1 MIEKR
6 LRGKRKDE
14 QCRPWQPSV
23 NYQCLNGLV
32 NVSKLLTHVVRPARS
47 SVCDSQWGWRPDF
60 IKTECTP
67 WNVNH
72 YVPWAFRSLP
82 AKTTFQQT
90 TEQPSI
96 LDQHQ
101 SAQGK
106 PKKEHYRIID
116 FGKELNHDFGQLE
129 SSTAV
134 DYRAM
139 VKKKFLA
146 SFRWSWFRLGTI
158 ILAARI
164 VVELQISFPHISYS
178 IISRKVLL
186 SIPNEAA
193 SHRIGY
199 QFEAP
204 GTVYGRTYSE
214 NFFLFPCGT
223 CLSCASDSWMTHS
236 HSFASP
242 SLSADQCTHPGGC
255 WQCLRNR
262 QGNPSRILNPYIPL

>member
-1 MIEKR
+1 MHTVKR
-6 LRGKRKDE
+6 EPLRSLSS
-14 QCRPWQPSV
+14 PQPS
-23 NYQCLNGLV
+23 
-32 NVSKLLTHVVRPARS
+32 SKNHFPTKDRATFDFRPAL
-47 SVCDSQWGWRPDF
+47 VCTRE
-60 IKTECTP
+60 T
-67 WNVNH
+67 
-72 YVPWAFRSLP
+72 
-82 AKTTFQQT
+82 
-90 TEQPSI
+90 
-96 LDQHQ
+96 
-101 SAQGK
+101 
-106 PKKEHYRIID
+106 KKEHYRIID
-116 FGKELNHDFGQLE
+116 FGKELNHGSGQLE

-134 DYRAM
+134 DYRAI

-214 NFFLFPCGT
+214 KIFLIRKSSHVGLACHVQVILEWHIHIPSHRRVFKQTNVHIQGAVGSVWETARETP
-223 CLSCASDSWMTHS
+223 AESW
-236 HSFASP
+236 
-242 SLSADQCTHPGGC
+242 
-255 WQCLRNR
+255 
-262 QGNPSRILNPYIPL
+262 ILDPYIPL